1 MGHNLPSERISFRD
15 RGNTF
20 TLDGVERASDHS
32 GFVAALDAVEYRVK
46 AHWPG
51 RAPLVDLLQQVYEYL
66 ERCDGSD
73 QLTRDSLLNQID
85 EMRVLEEPHKR

>member
-51 RAPLVDLLQQVYEYL
+51 RAPLVDLLQQVYEYM
-66 ERCDGSD
+66 EQSDGD
-73 QLTRDSLLNQID
+73 LFTRDLLLAKID